1 MSLSD
6 KKKDQKIG
14 VSRIKIVI
22 AVDSF
27 KGSVSS
33 LQAGEAIKNGILRV
47 CPDREVVVSPMA
59 DGGEGSAEAIL
70 YTLGGKK
77 VHVNVKGPLMDSV
90 SAEYVIFPYNGTD
103 HVFIESASSC
113 GLTLIPEEK
122 RTPMKTNTFGLGEQ
136 IKDAIKRGYRHFIL
150 SLGGSAT
157 NDGGIGML
165 QALGWQ
171 FFDENGNLIGKEA
184 NPLLNTAA
192 MSTQKVLSEIAECK
206 FTIAN
211 DVLNPFYGPSGA
223 AHIFARQKGASDAE
237 IVELDKGLER
247 FARILYKETGIDV
260 QEIPGAGAAGGLGG
274 AIAACLKA
282 KMASGAEIIMELT
295 GLKDKIQWADL
306 VITGEGS
313 IDQQSL
319 LGKVPV
325 TVAKYA
331 KHHRKAVIG
340 LAGRIDTELE
350 RINEH
355 LDAVFSIQTQCRTLD
370 EAMLEEI
377 TTKQLEV
384 TAEQVMRLLVN
395 SRKIYCN

>member
-1 MSLSD
+1 
-6 KKKDQKIG
+6 
-14 VSRIKIVI
+14 VSHIKVVI

-27 KGSVSS
+27 KGSVTS
-33 LQAGEAIKNGILRV
+33 LQAGKAIKRGILRV
-47 CPDREVVVSPMA
+47 CQDAEVVVSPMA
-59 DGGEGSAEAIL
+59 DGGEGSVETLL
-70 YTLGGKK
+70 YTRGGEK
-77 VHVNVKGPLMDSV
+77 VYVNVKGPLMDSV
-90 SAEYVIFPYNGTD
+90 PSEYVVFPYNGTD

-113 GLTLIPEEK
+113 GLTLIPKEK

-136 IKDAIKRGYRHFIL
+136 IKDAIERGYRHFIL

-171 FFDENGNLIGKEA
+171 FFDENGELIGEEG
-184 NPLLNTAA
+184 NPLLNVAA
-192 MSTQKVLSEIAECK
+192 MSAQKVISEISECT
-206 FTIAN
+206 FTIAT
-211 DVLNPFYGPSGA
+211 DVLNPFYGSKGA
-223 AHIFARQKGASDAE
+223 AHIFARQKGACDAE
-237 IVELDKGLER
+237 IAELDKGLER
-247 FARILYKETGIDV
+247 FAGILYKETGIDV

-274 AIAACLKA
+274 AMTACLNA
-282 KMASGAEIIMELT
+282 KMVSGAEIIMELT
-295 GLKDKIQWADL
+295 GLKDKIQGADL

-313 IDQQSL
+313 LDQQSL

-331 KHHRKAVIG
+331 KLNRKAVIG
-340 LAGRIDTELE
+340 LAGRIDLELE
-350 RINEH
+350 RINEY

-384 TAEQVMRLLVN
+384 TAEQVIRLFVIT
-395 SRKIYCN
+395 KKTYFG

>member
-1 MSLSD
+1 
-6 KKKDQKIG
+6 
-14 VSRIKIVI
+14 VSHIKVVI

-27 KGSVSS
+27 KGSVTS
-33 LQAGEAIKNGILRV
+33 LQAGKAIKRGILRV
-47 CPDREVVVSPMA
+47 CQDAEVVVSPMA
-59 DGGEGSAEAIL
+59 DGGEGSVETLL
-70 YTLGGKK
+70 YTRGGEK
-77 VHVNVKGPLMDSV
+77 VYVNVKGPLMDSV
-90 SAEYVIFPYNGTD
+90 PSEYVVFPYNGTD

-113 GLTLIPEEK
+113 GLTLIPKEK

-136 IKDAIKRGYRHFIL
+136 IKDAIERGYRHFIL

-171 FFDENGNLIGKEA
+171 FFDENGELIGEEG
-184 NPLLNTAA
+184 NPLLNVAA
-192 MSTQKVLSEIAECK
+192 MSAQKVISEISECT
-206 FTIAN
+206 FTIAT
-211 DVLNPFYGPSGA
+211 DVLNPFYGSKGA
-223 AHIFARQKGASDAE
+223 AHIFARQKGACDAE
-237 IVELDKGLER
+237 IAELDKGLER
-247 FARILYKETGIDV
+247 FAGILYKETGIDV

-274 AIAACLKA
+274 AMTACLNA
-282 KMASGAEIIMELT
+282 KMVSGAEIIMELT
-295 GLKDKIQWADL
+295 GLKDKIQGADL

-313 IDQQSL
+313 LDQQSL

-331 KHHRKAVIG
+331 KLNRKAVIG
-340 LAGRIDTELE
+340 LAGRIDLELE
-350 RINEH
+350 RINEY

-384 TAEQVMRLLVN
+384 TAEQVIRLFVIT
-395 SRKIYCN
+395 K